1 MKITKK
7 ESLKNV
13 EYKKYEKSVQLRHQS
28 AFSGLPVSGKFIFSA
43 VLCAFC
49 CILSALSFS
58 FLLSFGLGGKML

>member
-49 CILSALSFS
+49 CVLSALC
-58 FLLSFGLGGKML
+58 